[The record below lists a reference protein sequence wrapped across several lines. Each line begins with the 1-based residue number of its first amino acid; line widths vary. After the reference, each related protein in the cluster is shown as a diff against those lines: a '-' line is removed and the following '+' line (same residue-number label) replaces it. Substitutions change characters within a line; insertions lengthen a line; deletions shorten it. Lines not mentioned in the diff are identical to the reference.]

1 MTSDN
6 ALDALFRIE
15 SAARDLVSIVNEIDE
30 TKPRA
35 QARKTQLV
43 RVASLAHDAVRL
55 YCDTVCFIEND
66 DFDFACVY
74 DAQRPET
81 KSKEELLVSI
91 ITRCFEAS
99 FFLLTVDIP
108 QPWCRR
114 SFRAVEYASNLILC
128 ALTGRP
134 GFRHLNEQYGEI
146 IKRLEESLRLGRREL
161 ARRSAERTV
170 KHNGGKK

>member
-6 ALDALFRIE
+6 ALDALFRVE
-15 SAARDLVSIVNEIDE
+15 SAARDLVDMVNEVDE

-35 QARKTQLV
+35 RERKTQLI

-74 DAQRPET
+74 DASRPVT

-91 ITRCFEAS
+91 ITRCFEAD
-99 FFLLTVDIP
+99 FFLLTVDVP
-108 QPWCRR
+108 RPWCRR
-114 SFRAVEYASNLILC
+114 SFRVVEYASNLILC
-128 ALTGRP
+128 ALTGRAWMRC
-134 GFRHLNEQYGEI
+134 GNMRYGEI
-146 IKRLEESLRLGRREL
+146 IKRLEENLRLGRREL
-161 ARRSAERTV
+161 ARRRAERTV